1 MLLLRKNLSLS
12 NVNLKMEGDTG
23 TFQGY
28 ASVFGGVDSYGDTI
42 IKGAFESTLRTKGQ
56 PKLFLEHAWA
66 GFGASGSAALPIGK
80 CSCKEDDHG
89 LLLSGELTPG
99 MSVSTDVH
107 AAMKHGTIDGL
118 SIGGFVKKGD
128 YEETETGRIIRKWS
142 HLVEVSVV
150 AMPADGSARVDLSSV
165 KGGSEIIEAIA
176 ELETIRDLENL
187 LRDAAG
193 FSKGAAC
200 ALAARVK
207 TMFSQGEPGA
217 AQVMAMKQLQ
227 ERVNRIAS
235 SL

>member
-1 MLLLRKNLSLS
+1 MLLRKNLSLS
-12 NVNLKMEGDTG
+12 DVNLKMEGDTG
-23 TFQGY
+23 TFEGY

-66 GFGASGSAALPIGK
+66 GFAVSGSAALPIGK
-80 CSCKEDDHG
+80 CTCKEDDHG
-89 LLLSGELTPG
+89 LLLTGQLTPG
-99 MSVSTDVH
+99 MSVSNDVR

-150 AMPADGSARVDLSSV
+150 AMPADSAARVDLGSV
-165 KGGSEIIEAIA
+165 KSGTDILEAINEIA
-176 ELETIRDLENL
+176 TIRDLENL

-207 TMFSQGEPGA
+207 TLFAQGDPGA
-217 AQVMAMKQLQ
+217 AEVKAIAQLN
-227 ERVNRIAS
+227 ERIQRITG
-235 SL
+235 LL

>member
-1 MLLLRKNLSLS
+1 MLLRKNLSLN
-12 NVNLKMEGDTG
+12 NVQLKMEGDGG

-42 IKGAFESTLRTKGQ
+42 IKGAFDSTLRTKGQ

-66 GFGASGSAALPIGK
+66 GFGVAGAALLPIGK
-80 CSCKEDDHG
+80 CTCKEDDHG
-89 LLLSGELTPG
+89 LLLSGQLTPG
-99 MSVSTDVH
+99 MSVADDVH

-118 SIGGFVKKGD
+118 SIGGHVKKGD

-150 AMPADGSARVDLSSV
+150 SMPADSSARVDMSSV
-165 KGGSEIIEAIA
+165 KGGSDIIAAINEIAS
-176 ELETIRDLENL
+176 IRDLENL

-207 TMFSQGEPGA
+207 TLFGQGDPGA
-217 AQVMAMKQLQ
+217 AEAKAIQQFNDRLV
-227 ERVNRIAS
+227 RIVK
-235 SL
+235 L